1 MHSIASAYCAV
12 FSSALI
18 LLAVALVVLRMT
30 VRICNQYQR
39 AVVFY
44 LGRYSRTVGPGPYL
58 LIPFLE
64 WRTTVDVRTTTTGVE
79 QQETITKDNVPVKI
93 NAVVWYRIFDPM
105 KAILQVRS
113 VDNAVIQVALTTLRT
128 GIGRYTLDDV
138 LKEQETVSGTIGQ
151 NIDTVTEPWGVKVE
165 RVEMKNVEIPESMQ
179 RAIAQEAEALR
190 EKRARIIKA
199 QAELEASEQL
209 RRASEIIMQNPAG
222 LELRRMQMITEVG
235 AEQNT
240 MTIVMMP
247 SEFVSMARAI
257 ADSVKKS

>member
-1 MHSIASAYCAV
+1 MNLTVVIIAIIV
-12 FSSALI
+12 IIALAGI
-18 LLAVALVVLRMT
+18 
-30 VRICNQYQR
+30 RIANQYQR
-39 AVVFY
+39 AVVFR
-44 LGRYSRTVGPGPYL
+44 LGRYQGLRGPGPYW
-58 LIPFLE
+58 LIPLAE
-64 WRTTVDVRTTTTGVE
+64 WQRKVDLRTVTAAVE

-105 KAILQVRS
+105 KAIMEVRS

-128 GIGRYTLDDV
+128 GIGQYSLDDV
-138 LKEQETVSGTIGQ
+138 LKEQENVSETIGQ
-151 NIDTVTEPWGVKVE
+151 KIDAVTEPWGVKVE

-199 QAELEASEQL
+199 QAELEAAEQL

-247 SEFVSMARAI
+247 SEFVAMARGF
-257 ADSVKKS
+257 ADMAKRT

>member
-1 MHSIASAYCAV
+1 MIV
-12 FSSALI
+12 WVVVLVI
-18 LLAVALVVLRMT
+18 LLLALSGFRVA
-30 VRICNQYQR
+30 NQYQR
-39 AVVFY
+39 AVVLR
-44 LGRYSRTVGPGPYL
+44 LGQYQGIRGPGLYWLIPLFEWQFKVDIRTV
-58 LIPFLE
+58 
-64 WRTTVDVRTTTTGVE
+64 TAAVE

-93 NAVVWYRIFDPM
+93 NAVVWYRIFDPE
-105 KAILQVRS
+105 KAILEVRS

-138 LKEQETVSGTIGQ
+138 LKEQETVSTSIGDK
-151 NIDTVTEPWGVKVE
+151 IDAVTEPWGVKVE

-199 QAELEASEQL
+199 QAELEAAEQL

-247 SEFVSMARAI
+247 SEFVAMARGF
-257 ADSVKKS
+257 ADMAKRT

>member
-1 MHSIASAYCAV
+1 MEPAMTLPV
-12 FSSALI
+12 
-18 LLAVALVVLRMT
+18 VVLAILVIALSGLR
-30 VRICNQYQR
+30 VANQYQR
-39 AVVFY
+39 AVVLR
-44 LGRYSRTVGPGPYL
+44 LGRFQAIRGPGLYWIIPLVEWQFTVDIRTV
-58 LIPFLE
+58 
-64 WRTTVDVRTTTTGVE
+64 TAAVE

-93 NAVVWYRIFDPM
+93 NAVVWYRIFDPER
-105 KAILQVRS
+105 AILEVRS

-138 LKEQETVSGTIGQ
+138 LKEQETVSTTIGDK
-151 NIDTVTEPWGVKVE
+151 IDTVTEPWGVKVE

-190 EKRARIIKA
+190 EKRARLIKA
-199 QAELEASEQL
+199 QAELEAAEQL

-247 SEFVSMARAI
+247 SEFVAMARGF
-257 ADSVKKS
+257 ADMAKRT